1 MFVIVFIF
9 LLIPSRSYYMERLP
23 GSGMLRATMS
33 NLVQERHEELTEL
46 GSHLSQLVIEK
57 NMVVR
62 NKKANEGEKKR
73 VVAEIQKLRT
83 KVANINSQISQV
95 GWNLFYSKE

>member
-1 MFVIVFIF
+1 
-9 LLIPSRSYYMERLP
+9 
-23 GSGMLRATMS
+23 MLRATMS

-62 NKKANEGEKKR
+62 NKKANEAEKKR

-95 GWNLFYSKE
+95 GLKHYQQQRMRTLTSKMIDHR